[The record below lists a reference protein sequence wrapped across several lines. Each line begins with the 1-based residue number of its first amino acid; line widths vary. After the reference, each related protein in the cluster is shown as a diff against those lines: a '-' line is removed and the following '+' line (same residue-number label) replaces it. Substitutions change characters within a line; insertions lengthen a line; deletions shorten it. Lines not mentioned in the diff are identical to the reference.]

1 MRAVAMSPDIFKYLM
16 AGAYALLV
24 YGLAAASLVPVLFGV
39 LVRRYIPLWVV
50 AGAAAIGLALHLVC
64 NLELGGQSGGLRNL
78 RYFCLSYIRYCGPR
92 VDTRRRD
99 AAWICLSCKRLGKR
113 AGGGLEYTP
122 AGSGWTIFGFSRC
135 LHDARHYSGVS
146 Y

>member
-1 MRAVAMSPDIFKYLM
+1 MTADIFKYLM
-16 AGAYALLV
+16 TGAYVLLV

-64 NLELGGQSGGLRNL
+64 NLELGVANPAVSATYGI
-78 RYFCLSYIRYCGPR
+78 FASYIRSCGPR

-113 AGGGLEYTP
+113 AGGGLKYTP